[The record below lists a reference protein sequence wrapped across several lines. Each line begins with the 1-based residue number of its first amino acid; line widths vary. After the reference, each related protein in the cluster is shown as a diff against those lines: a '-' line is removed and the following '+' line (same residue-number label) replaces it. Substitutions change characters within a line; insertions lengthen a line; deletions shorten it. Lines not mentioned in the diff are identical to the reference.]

1 MGLYTKIDKQLDN
14 YYEFTTINKKISCQN
29 YYLKL
34 IVFLLLICYLFMV
47 IKCFI

>member
-1 MGLYTKIDKQLDN
+1 MGLYTNVDKQLDN
-14 YYEFTTINKKISCQN
+14 YYEITTINKKLSYQN
-29 YYLKL
+29 HYLKL